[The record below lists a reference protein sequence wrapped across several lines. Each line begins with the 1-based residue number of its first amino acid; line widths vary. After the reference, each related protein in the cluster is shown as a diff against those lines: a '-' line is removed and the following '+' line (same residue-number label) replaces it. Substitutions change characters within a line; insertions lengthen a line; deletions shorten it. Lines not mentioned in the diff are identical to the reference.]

1 MPIEDIDYLIQNSV
15 DESLILLIDS
25 SKRNKLVYPNPS
37 HFGIIFDEPISF
49 VHGIQILDTTIPRT
63 MFMIEKHNNLLC
75 FKHGYDLMSIQNIEL
90 QIQFKVQ
97 DFSSADS
104 FINNINEQLIHL
116 FADENITID
125 NNDNIYDSSYKRNNS
140 DYPVLRFTSSQPFII
155 NISKSTCATIF
166 GFKKKSSDIYNVDI
180 NNTSLSNIL
189 KSSEN
194 NVNMK
199 NNYDIPYITISNNLT
214 SIHTIRYTNE
224 IEYMELVYLDIYI
237 LDETYI
243 LSYDDSICIN
253 IYIND
258 ECIVYQHN
266 VFINSYSNDKMLFKF
281 DLIKFKS
288 NLNDIIDIDIDY
300 VTLCNKYPLIDITS
314 VIFECQT
321 TEQLVTII
329 LPPIKQLLYTKYT
342 HVPIYDM
349 KSYLSSIQFNSEF
362 KLTSD
367 IVINCVDSLG
377 NRILNI
383 HIEIIPH
390 QTNFSKYISDCSKD
404 ILKKGNEYT
413 FFITSFDFITNIDIG
428 YSYMINIDNISKNN
442 VEYIYVSTPLLDE
455 TVYPQDEI
463 VSNYFELANNYF
475 LASTNTPMLYIVQ
488 NDYFEFNFKKNY
500 LLNSVDVNLLSYEG
514 SITKIRIPISS
525 KEPEINDQFIMIF
538 KNSER
543 ITLYEVHLH
552 LTVTEEGSF
561 LEYSCD
567 NIATNVLNLIYVKKD
582 MICFLYSKNA
592 ISLYYIIDNLVN
604 EINYTF
610 TFTKYVEFGI
620 KSPGMLN
627 LTSEN
632 YLIIRCEEIENH
644 VRGSFQ
650 MKDVSPGICVIN
662 MDVQGFSVGRM
673 DFFSVIYKKFHPIG
687 RLTKLEF
694 TFERKTDGKEY
705 DFKDIDLHF
714 ILSVNFYRPK
724 QQIQFQ
730 KSILN
735 PEYDPNFLGYFNRNM
750 DHGSDSSES
759 DFE

>member
-1 MPIEDIDYLIQNSV
+1 MPIEDIDYLTQNSV

-37 HFGIIFDEPISF
+37 HFGIIFDEPICF

-104 FINNINEQLIHL
+104 FINNINEQLINI
-116 FADENITID
+116 FADQNITID
-125 NNDNIYDSSYKRNNS
+125 NNDNFYDSSYKRNNS
-140 DYPVLRFTSSQPFII
+140 DYPILRFTSSQPFII
-155 NISKSTCATIF
+155 NISKSTCSTIF
-166 GFKKKSSDIYNVDI
+166 GFKKKSSDIHNVDI
-180 NNTSLSNIL
+180 NNTSLVTIL

-194 NVNMK
+194 DVNMK
-199 NNYDIPYITISNNLT
+199 NNFDIPYAEISNNLT
-214 SIHTIRYTNE
+214 SIHTIRYTHN
-224 IEYMELVYLDIYI
+224 IEYIELVHLDIYI

-243 LSYDDSICIN
+243 ISYDDSISLN

-258 ECIVYQHN
+258 KCIVYQHT

-281 DLIKFKS
+281 EFINS
-288 NLNDIIDIDIDY
+288 NLNRNDICDIDINSII
-300 VTLCNKYPLIDITS
+300 LCNKYPLIDITS
-314 VIFECQT
+314 VVFECQT

-329 LPPIKQLLYTKYT
+329 LPHITQLLYTKYT
-342 HVPIYDM
+342 HTPIYDM
-349 KSYLSSIQFNSEF
+349 KSYLSSIQFNSEY
-362 KLTSD
+362 KLTSN

-377 NRILNI
+377 NRIFNI
-383 HIEIIPH
+383 DIEIIPY
-390 QTNFSKYISDCSKD
+390 QTNLYKYISNCSKD
-404 ILKKGNEYT
+404 ILKKGCEYT
-413 FFITSFDFITNIDIG
+413 FFITCFDFLTNIDIG
-428 YSYMINIDNISKNN
+428 YSYMIDIDNISKNN
-442 VEYIYVSTPLLDE
+442 IEYIYVSTPLLDE
-455 TVYPQDEI
+455 TVYTQDEI
-463 VSNYFELANNYF
+463 VSNYFELVNN
-475 LASTNTPMLYIVQ
+475 LSTSTKTQMLYIVQ
-488 NDYFEFNFKKNY
+488 NDFFEFNFKKNY

-514 SITKIRIPISS
+514 SITNIRIPISS

-567 NIATNVLNLIYVKKD
+567 NISINVLNLIYVKND
-582 MICFLYSKNA
+582 MICLLYSKNA
-592 ISLYYIIDNLVN
+592 ISFYYIIENLLN

-750 DHGSDSSES
+750 EESDSSSES
-759 DFE
+759 D